1 MAVSIRLSRFCKK
14 NQPFYRIVVMV
25 KKKKRDC
32 KYIEKIGYYKSLV
45 KTHDIKIDKE
55 KFQYWINKGAVLSE
69 GISKLFKNKK
79 KLL

>member
-1 MAVSIRLSRFCKK
+1 MAVSIRLSRFGKK
-14 NQPFYRIVVMV
+14 HQPFYRIVVMD
-25 KKKKRDC
+25 KRKKRDG
-32 KYIEKIGYYKSLV
+32 KYIEKIGYYNPLV
-45 KTHDIKIDKE
+45 NPPDIKIDKE